1 MWYNV
6 TRPFSRASTALKA
19 RDAFVSR
26 PVHVSRFRLSSIRAP
41 QSLISHT
48 VHQFHTA
55 AARPAELFSNTGK
68 YDPKVPVR
76 PDQFPILCGPPYVK
90 PDGSWT
96 WDNIQDLMEEVGVLE
111 HIISLD
117 DVLAM
122 REMLRLVGPELFC
135 WHDDI
140 RGGGSPAMVNA
151 ARQGRVR
158 ILEVLLDSLD
168 ASTYE
173 QRKDVKKNYDLEEKY
188 DANTG
193 TVWGT
198 PLTAACLNAH
208 VDVVRLLLAR
218 MPEVDI
224 NACDNYGYTP
234 LQTVAR
240 HARRTIPRAD
250 RDRYG
255 VSPAEAVAMDK
266 ESERRVEIVRLLL
279 AHSAKKEAPDKGF
292 ARIGQTAKEAFDA
305 CQSTWT
311 ENGFPDLRVLV
322 DRPRR
327 IGNVLI
333 QALVRP
339 MGGDIRLTRMLID
352 DGGLDVHEG
361 YFSPTATFDGRGDNG
376 VADDVDDE
384 ETKLFID
391 AERRKTPS
399 VLDVGREAA
408 FAINCASI
416 DTIRAEEKRVYGPG
430 QGPDTYLT
438 PLAAAALCRNAAGV
452 AALLETPGA
461 DFYSDLRRPPCG
473 RVDERVRVP
482 HFREPELYRK
492 TVLLDEAYGVDGRNE
507 IRTRDRLS
515 GASDEPLEHA
525 VDPDTLRVTFDYNI
539 TSEAARKAYLDDCVA
554 TVQLLTADAA
564 VRAAT
569 INATHPH
576 DGMQYT
582 PLQLG
587 ARFDRLPMLRVLL
600 DAGADPRPP
609 VPHTGRSVFFSVFA
623 SLLRLCSKTGG
634 CNWHCDRMQRR
645 LYHPEVIAIDTS
657 IGTAGMTS
665 LLRDL
670 LWLDTGD
677 AKDEAIRLARI
688 NEADADGNTALHWA
702 MGYDLPHAQ
711 AALLALGARP
721 DARNDAGGV
730 PTQGTPPTTT
740 RRNKRSR
747 SLE

>member
-1 MWYNV
+1 M
-6 TRPFSRASTALKA
+6 
-19 RDAFVSR
+19 
-26 PVHVSRFRLSSIRAP
+26 
-41 QSLISHT
+41 
-48 VHQFHTA
+48 
-55 AARPAELFSNTGK
+55 GK
-68 YDPKVPVR
+68 YDPKVSVR
-76 PDQFPILCGPPYVK
+76 PDKFPILCGPPYVK

-96 WDNIQDLMEEVGVLE
+96 WDDIQHTMEEVSVLE
-111 HIISLD
+111 NIISLD
-117 DVLAM
+117 DVSAM

-135 WHDDI
+135 WHDDN

-151 ARQGRVR
+151 AGQGRVR
-158 ILEVLLDSLD
+158 ILEVLLDYLD
-168 ASTYE
+168 ALTHE
-173 QRKDVKKNYDLEEKY
+173 QRKDVKKNYDLKEKY
-188 DANTG
+188 EANTG

-198 PLTAACLNAH
+198 PLTAACLYARI
-208 VDVVRLLLAR
+208 DIVRLLLAR

-240 HARRTIPRAD
+240 HTRRTIPSAD
-250 RDRYG
+250 KDRYG
-255 VSPAEAVAMDK
+255 VSPAEVAAIDE
-266 ESERRVEIVRLLL
+266 ESERRVEIVRQLL
-279 AHSAKKEAPDKGF
+279 AHGANKEAPNKSF
-292 ARIGQTAKEAFDA
+292 ARVGQTAKEAFDA
-305 CQSTWT
+305 CQSIWS
-311 ENGFPDLRVLV
+311 ENGFPDLWVLV
-322 DRPRR
+322 DRPRG

-333 QALVRP
+333 QALIRP
-339 MGGDIRLTRMLID
+339 TGSDIRLIRMLID
-352 DGGLDVHEG
+352 DAGLDVHKG
-361 YFSPTATFDGRGDNG
+361 YFSPTATFDGRGKNG

-384 ETKLFID
+384 ETKLFIE
-391 AERRKTPS
+391 AKKKKTPS
-399 VLDVGREAA
+399 VLDVGRQAA
-408 FAINCASI
+408 FAINCAII
-416 DTIRAEEKRVYGPG
+416 DTINAEEKRVYGPG

-461 DFYSDLRRPPCG
+461 DFYSDLVAPCIPANLGALDPKTAAVLAETTAMRPLHAAMIG

-482 HFREPELYRK
+482 HFREPEFYRQM
-492 TVLLDEAYGVDGRNE
+492 VLMDEAGGVKYRNE
-507 IRTRDRLS
+507 VCERDRLS
-515 GASDEPLEHA
+515 GESNEPLEHP
-525 VDPDTLRVTFDYNI
+525 VDPDTIRVTFDYKI
-539 TSEAARKAYLDDCVA
+539 TSGAARKAYLHDCVV
-554 TVQLLTADAA
+554 TVQLLTADAD
-564 VRAAT
+564 VCAAT

-576 DGMQYT
+576 EGMHYT

-600 DAGADPRPP
+600 NAGADPRLP

-623 SLLRLCSKTGG
+623 SLLRLCSKTGR
-634 CNWHCDRMQRR
+634 CNWQHDRM
-645 LYHPEVIAIDTS
+645 YHPEVIAIDAS
-657 IGTAGMTS
+657 IGTVAMTN

-677 AKDEAIRLARI
+677 AEDKATRLARI

-702 MGYDLPHAQ
+702 MGYGLPHAE

-721 DARNDAGGV
+721 DAFNSAGEV